1 MPRNKILIQTSSTFP
16 SHLLQHYPL
25 LSSTNT
31 TMKLT
36 NTIALALSTASTVCG
51 APQRVHTPGP
61 ASMDTVTTVPTI
73 QNRVNVYGK
82 CDPENAD
89 ADCYDGHHTHPHFP
103 VSSHGSYYLPGANAA
118 LPSNTTLLPHRT
130 SPIPEYRPG
139 STAVA
144 TSISSPTNYVDFPC
158 CEAFADMAFPPRITC
173 VKCGPKMGN

>member
-1 MPRNKILIQTSSTFP
+1 MPRNKILIQTSSTFS

-51 APQRVHTPGP
+51 APQRFHRPGP

-89 ADCYDGHHTHPHFP
+89 ADCYDGHHTRPHFP

-130 SPIPEYRPG
+130 SPIPEYHPG

-144 TSISSPTNYVDFPC
+144 TSISSPTNHVDFPC

-173 VKCGPKMGN
+173 VKCGPEMGN